1 MRKRC
6 DILGVYIDAVTLPE
20 SLAMI
25 ARFLSDRSS
34 RKYMV
39 VTPNPEFL
47 VTAHRDTDF
56 RFILNKADL
65 AIPDG
70 VGIILASRL
79 MGYEMKERV
88 AGVDLVDGVCR
99 YSEENGLRVMFFG
112 GRGNVAERTYE
123 CLIGKYSKLSG
134 TFLPGP
140 NDIEYLSDEEKEH
153 ILTLISESKPDVLF
167 VAFGAP
173 KQEKWIYQ
181 NLREISAKVTIG
193 VGGAF
198 DMISG
203 KVPRAPITLRKFGLE
218 WLWRLVQEPWRWKRQ
233 LRLFRFAVLV
243 FLSWLKRASASFLT
257 SR

>member
-1 MRKRC
+1 MRTRC
-6 DILGVYIDAVTLPE
+6 DILGVYIDAVTLQE

-47 VTAHRDTDF
+47 VTARSDKDF

-70 VGIILASRL
+70 VGIVLAARL

-88 AGVDLVDGVCR
+88 AGVDLVEGVCK
-99 YSEENGLRVMFFG
+99 YCEENGLRVMFFG
-112 GRGNVAERTYE
+112 GRGNVAEKTYE
-123 CLIGKYSKLSG
+123 CLIGTYSKLSG

-140 NDIEYLSDEEKEH
+140 NDIGHLTNEEKNYL
-153 ILTLISESKPDVLF
+153 LTSLSESKPDVLF
-167 VAFGAP
+167 IAFGAP
-173 KQEKWIYQ
+173 RQEKWIYQ
-181 NLREISAKVTIG
+181 NLREIPAKVTIG

-203 KVPRAPITLRKFGLE
+203 KVSRAPVVLRKLGFE

-233 LRLFRFAVLV
+233 LRLLRFVALV
-243 FLSWLKRASASFLT
+243 SVFWLRRTFISFLA
-257 SR
+257 SK